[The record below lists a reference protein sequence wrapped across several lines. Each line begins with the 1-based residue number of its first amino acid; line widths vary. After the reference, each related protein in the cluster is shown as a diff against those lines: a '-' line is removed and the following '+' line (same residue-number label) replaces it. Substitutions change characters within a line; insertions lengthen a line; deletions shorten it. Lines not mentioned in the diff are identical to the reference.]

1 MTRASG
7 KELVRVLEE
16 LFGDRCK
23 PHGRHEGPLATVIP
37 ADAEELVALAE
48 AVRRYS
54 VNLTPVGAG
63 TDPDLPKPA
72 GQTVLVGTEMMREV
86 RLPDGDRP
94 HGDRGRV
101 EVEPGV
107 LWLELEDRLRS
118 SHLALTVYPTSAP
131 RASVGGWIAR
141 DGMGVGSFAY
151 GWLRE
156 NVISAEMILPD
167 GRPRTL
173 EGDDLGLAVGTMG
186 RTGVIVRATLAVRE
200 TKGDRP
206 FAAAFERPEPLQRA
220 ISSLLERRPPL
231 WHLGFVNPPMSRAI
245 RAREEYLIFGA
256 YAASDAR
263 AAESELAR
271 TLGGARGRMVEPAEA
286 YRIWGSRYFPVSSA
300 HAIPAPGR
308 VLMPASRVGTVLDRL
323 GGDPA
328 ELAILG
334 SVGQDDSALV
344 LAFAAPAAEG
354 LPLSLSAGSEAGL
367 VGAARSVGGD
377 LYHEILRRRA
387 APRSRS
393 AHRP

>member
-1 MTRASG
+1 MTHASG
-7 KELVRVLEE
+7 RELVRVIEE

-23 PHGRHEGPLATVIP
+23 PHGQHARPLATVIP
-37 ADAEELVALAE
+37 ADADELGTLAE
-48 AVRRYS
+48 TLRRYS
-54 VNLTPVGAG
+54 VKLTPVGAG
-63 TDPDLPKPA
+63 TDPDLPQPA

-86 RLPDGDRP
+86 RFPDGD
-94 HGDRGRV
+94 HGRV

-131 RASVGGWIAR
+131 RATVGGWIAR
-141 DGMGVGSFAY
+141 DGMGIGSFAY

-156 NVISAEMILPD
+156 NILSAEMILPD
-167 GRPRTL
+167 GRPRTV
-173 EGDDLGLAVGTMG
+173 EGDDLGLAVGAMG
-186 RTGVIVRATLAVRE
+186 RTGVIVRATLAVRK

-206 FAAAFERPEPLQRA
+206 FAAAFERPEALQRA
-220 ISSLLERRPPL
+220 ISSLLERRSPL
-231 WHLGFVNPPMSRAI
+231 WHLGFVNPPMSRAM

-256 YAASDAR
+256 YAASDAG
-263 AAESELAR
+263 AAESQLAR
-271 TLGGARGRMVEPAEA
+271 ALGEGRGRIVEPAEA
-286 YRIWGSRYFPVSSA
+286 YRIWGSRFFPVSSA
-300 HAIPAPGR
+300 RAIPAPGR
-308 VLMPASRVGTVLDRL
+308 VLVPASRVGAILDRL

-334 SVGQDDSALV
+334 SVGRDDSALM

-354 LPLSLSAGSEAGL
+354 LPLGLSAGSEAGL

-393 AHRP
+393 AHTP